1 MRSFATALASC
12 ILAFLLSGPTSAQ
25 GQRPPP
31 PAPPKPYKEVAVTP
45 AKPFADPSF
54 EAFRKEL
61 ADVAKRKDRS
71 ALGHL
76 VVSQGYF
83 WETEDGD
90 KADKKKSSFENFAAS
105 IGLNA
110 KDGSGWDMLEAAAE
124 EPTLEEVPERK
135 GVMCA
140 PAVPDFDEKAF
151 DALTKDTKTEVD
163 DWGYPESAGIEVH
176 ATARPNS
183 PVIDKLGMSLVRV
196 MDTDEP
202 SSNPNAPPPA
212 VKIVTPSGKVGFVP
226 ADSVMPIAFDQV
238 CYAKEG
244 GGWKITGYAGGGD

>member
-1 MRSFATALASC
+1 MKFDGTSHPNSGDRLMRSFATALASC
-12 ILAFLLSGPTSAQ
+12 ALAFLLFGPAAAQ

-31 PAPPKPYKEVAVTP
+31 PSPAKPYKAVAVTP

-76 VVSQGYF
+76 VSQGYF

-110 KDGSGWDMLEAAAE
+110 KDGSGWDMLEAAAQ
-124 EPTLEEVPERK
+124 EPTLEEVP
-135 GVMCA
+135 
-140 PAVPDFDEKAF
+140 
-151 DALTKDTKTEVD
+151 
-163 DWGYPESAGIEVH
+163 
-176 ATARPNS
+176 
-183 PVIDKLGMSLVRV
+183 
-196 MDTDEP
+196 
-202 SSNPNAPPPA
+202 
-212 VKIVTPSGKVGFVP
+212 
-226 ADSVMPIAFDQV
+226 
-238 CYAKEG
+238 
-244 GGWKITGYAGGGD
+244 